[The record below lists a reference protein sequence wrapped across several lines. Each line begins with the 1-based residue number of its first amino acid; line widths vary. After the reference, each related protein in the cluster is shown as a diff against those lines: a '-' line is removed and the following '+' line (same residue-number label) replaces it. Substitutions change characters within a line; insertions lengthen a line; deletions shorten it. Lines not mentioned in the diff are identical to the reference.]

1 MVDEV
6 VPVAEAEVV
15 VSAPELLASVMAAA
29 EADRDLADIPAVG
42 GLIIISY
49 EIIISNW
56 PPVLDW

>member
-29 EADRDLADIPAVG
+29 EADRDLADIPAVVVA
-42 GLIIISY
+42 S
-49 EIIISNW
+49 
-56 PPVLDW
+56 